1 MQMQLS
7 AAAAGIHAEY
17 FGENVSFTHVSTDT
31 RSLTQGD
38 LFVALQGEHFD
49 GHEYLH
55 QAQEAG
61 AVAAMVSR
69 VPETELP
76 LLKVKDTRLGLG
88 QLAAF
93 WRQHFTLP
101 LAAVTGSNGK
111 TTVKEM
117 IASILRQRGS
127 VLATHG
133 NLNND
138 IGVPLTLLRLQEQ
151 HRYAVIE
158 MGANHAGEIEYL
170 CTLARPD
177 VAVVTNAAAAHLE
190 GFGSIDGVAHAK
202 GEIFSGLGSAGTAI
216 INADDVY
223 APLWTQLAGNRKII
237 SFGLG
242 DTADVSAAWQQQR
255 DGVQLELRTPA
266 GQATL
271 LLRLQGRHNVMN
283 ALAATATA
291 LALGADLDMV
301 QAGLAQVEAVAG
313 RLQVLQGSAGMRILN
328 DTYNAN
334 PASLQA
340 AVDVLAAMPGQ
351 KWLVLGD
358 MGELGSGAE
367 QLHADCGKLARASG
381 VMRLY
386 AMGELSRHA
395 VDSFGE
401 GARWFASHADL
412 VRQIRQ
418 DWQGEGVLLVKGSRL
433 MHMEEVVNALQT
445 GDVE

>member
-1 MQMQLS
+1 MQLS
-7 AAAAGIHAEY
+7 NAAASIHAEHI
-17 FGENVSFTHVSTDT
+17 GADVSFSQVSTDT
-31 RSLTQGD
+31 RSLAQGD

-49 GHEYLH
+49 GHEYLR

-69 VPETELP
+69 IPECDLP
-76 LLKVKDTRLGLG
+76 LLKVDDTRLGLG
-88 QLAAF
+88 QLAAV

-117 IASILRQRGS
+117 IASIMHQRGD

-138 IGVPLTLLRLQEQ
+138 IGVPLTLLRLQEK

-158 MGANHAGEIEYL
+158 MGANHAGEIGYL

-190 GFGSIDGVAHAK
+190 GFGSIEGVAQAK
-202 GEIFSGLGSAGTAI
+202 GEIFSGLGSEGIAV
-216 INADDVY
+216 INADDTYTPV
-223 APLWTQLAGNRKII
+223 WIQLAGNRKVVR
-237 SFGLG
+237 FGLVNEAEIS
-242 DTADVSAAWQQQR
+242 ADWKQQQN
-255 DGVQLELRTPA
+255 GVQLDLRTPA
-266 GQATL
+266 GQVAL
-271 LLRLQGRHNVMN
+271 LLPMQGQHNVMN

-291 LALGADLDMV
+291 LAMGADLDMV
-301 QAGLAQVEAVAG
+301 RAGLTKVRTVAG
-313 RLQVLQGSAGMRILN
+313 RLQTLPGLAGMQILN

-340 AVDVLAAMPGQ
+340 AIDVLAGIPGE

-358 MGELGSGAE
+358 MGELGIGAE
-367 QLHADCGKLARASG
+367 QIHADCGKLARASG
-381 VMRLY
+381 ITRLY
-386 AMGELSRHA
+386 ALGELSRNA
-395 VDSFGE
+395 VDSFGD
-401 GARWFASHADL
+401 GACWFANHEDL
-412 VRQIRQ
+412 IRQIRQ
-418 DWQGEGVLLVKGSRL
+418 DWRGEGALLVKGSRL
-433 MHMEEVVNALQT
+433 MRMEEVVNALRS
-445 GDVE
+445 GDTE